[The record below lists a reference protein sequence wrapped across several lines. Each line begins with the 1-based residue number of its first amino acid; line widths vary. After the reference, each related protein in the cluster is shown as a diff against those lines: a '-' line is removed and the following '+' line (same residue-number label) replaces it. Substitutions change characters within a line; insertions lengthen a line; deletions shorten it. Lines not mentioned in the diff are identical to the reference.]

1 MTGVR
6 GLAPILA
13 FALLALGPAASARA
27 DRETAEFQAGRADK
41 ALAGKKWAEAED
53 LYRKAID
60 EDPAYLPAR
69 HGLAQ
74 ALLGAGRSASAIEE
88 LRAFVEAARAL
99 APLPPEW
106 KSTFAAAEKQLAGL
120 DAAGSALAKIRDQ
133 YVSDL
138 VGLAERWLAKDPELA
153 ERALRQA
160 LRLTP
165 GHARAEQLLGKLGK
179 SASHETVKL
188 FDGKS
193 LAGWQFANA
202 PTWQVIDGELVGNV
216 RDACMNIRSDRM
228 FSGNFDVRI
237 EVRIVETFAGP
248 PMFALLPCWTGD
260 YDHYSFGSL
269 NGRVRWWD
277 VTAEGVSREIVSMA
291 PADFRKPFDP
301 SVFNLFEYRFR
312 AAEVETLL
320 NGETVGREPRPENRK
335 SGFIGLQV
343 QNSRVAFREVSVD
356 QR

>member
-1 MTGVR
+1 MAGVR
-6 GLAPILA
+6 GLAPILL
-13 FALLALGPAASARA
+13 FAVIVLGPASALA
-27 DRETAEFQAGRADK
+27 DRETSEFQAGRGDK
-41 ALAGKKWAEAED
+41 ALAGKKWDEAEE

-60 EDPAYLPAR
+60 EDPTYLLAR

-74 ALLGAGRSASAIEE
+74 ALLGAGRSAAAVEE

-106 KSTFAAAEKQLAGL
+106 KSTLAAAEKQLAGL

-138 VGLAERWLAKDPELA
+138 VKLAERWLAKDPQLA

-160 LRLTP
+160 LRATP
-165 GHARAEQLLGKLGK
+165 GLARAEQLLEKLGK
-179 SASHETVKL
+179 SASSETLKL

-193 LAGWQFANA
+193 LSGWQFANA

-237 EVRIVETFAGP
+237 EARIVETFAGP
-248 PMFALLPCWTGD
+248 PMLALLPCWAGD

-269 NGRVRWWD
+269 NGKVRWWD

-291 PADFRKPFDP
+291 PTDFRKTFDP
-301 SVFNLFEYRFR
+301 SVFNVFEFRFSPS
-312 AAEVETLL
+312 EVETFL
-320 NGETVGREPRPENRK
+320 NGEAVGKEPRPENRK
-335 SGFIGLQV
+335 TGFIGLSV
-343 QNSRVAFREVSVD
+343 QNSRVAFREVTVD
-356 QR
+356 VR